1 MAKTRKI
8 MSLHEY
14 PIACEV
20 IKTESGDYRLY
31 KLYTETGA
39 DGFLHKHRKLVET
52 FSRMDLLLEHLAAVA
67 RLGYPL

>member
-1 MAKTRKI
+1 MAKTKKI

-31 KLYTETGA
+31 KFYTDIGA
-39 DGFLHKHRKLVET
+39 DGYLHKHRKLVET
-52 FSRMDLLLEHLAAVA
+52 FSHLDLLLEHLAAVA